1 MAEPGDSTLPD
12 TLGTVPRLLEGFGR
26 QRTPESRGQFAREQM
41 PALFRGGAEADAQA
55 KMGAFERDQEK
66 IRKEAEAESELARG
80 TRLESQKLDTG
91 LQERGTFEAPEY
103 KASDYAANSATRLL
117 TAVLLGGVAR
127 TSARGQLEA
136 IKAMQD
142 AEEQGLRENFVAAR
156 SRFDEQEKARVDN
169 NKMLKDRFD
178 RMIDLLSKDRNA
190 ALIEAKLIEGN
201 LGKGIIAA
209 ELRAG
214 NYTKAYDL
222 FNKAIEAGDKTAL
235 EKFKATTSARAAAA
249 KATGGL
255 VGTPGF
261 REQIVLHP
269 SGVPLAQINI
279 FEGLS
284 AQEQANLRK
293 SEAELAKPVRQALI
307 QETKKALQTKTDMDD
322 AEAALKNIEK
332 KGGLPTGGIYG
343 LPVVGGFMQDI
354 RTSQDPDASRFRTIA
369 ADMQRKA
376 YVPGEGQ
383 ISNFERQ
390 LFAQSNIDLG
400 RPSETNYALIEA
412 YRVAAERSL
421 ERAEFFDRYF
431 AVNRTLSGADTFW
444 KQYIENN
451 PVIMLNEQGEIVKNP
466 NRAKSYIEYF
476 RGIPGQSGGTGSQ
489 QSQSQSSG
497 GAKTATMEDIRFT
510 AQQRNMSVDEVL
522 NQARQQ
528 GFTIQD

>member
-26 QRTPESRGQFAREQM
+26 KRSPESRGQFAREQM
-41 PALFRGGAEADAQA
+41 PALFRGGAEAEAQA

-235 EKFKATTSARAAAA
+235 ERAKAAA
-249 KATGGL
+249 K
-255 VGTPGF
+255 PP
-261 REQIVLHP
+261 RIEQLP
-269 SGVPLAQINI
+269 SGLEKSLEKVGNTNIALARADQT
-279 FEGLS
+279 
-284 AQEQANLRK
+284 RK
-293 SEAELAKPVRQALI
+293 PEFFGIAPSDTIADLI
-307 QETKKALQTKTDMDD
+307 VSGV
-322 AEAALKNIEK
+322 EK
-332 KGGLPTGGIYG
+332 G
-343 LPVVGGFMQDI
+343 LPVGEVMTSLGF
-354 RTSQDPDASRFRTIA
+354 DAPKVKPEAVEWWKDYQSFVAQVRNQLFGATLTPREA
-369 ADMQRKA
+369 ADFRKFNVGPA
-376 YVPGEGQ
+376 TAPDVAEDYF
-383 ISNFERQ
+383 NRQ
-390 LFAQSNIDLG
+390 KEIIRRA
-400 RPSETNYALIEA
+400 
-412 YRVAAERSL
+412 VAR
-421 ERAEFFDRYF
+421 ERAKGRARGVSQE
-431 AVNRTLSGADTFW
+431 TLSAFLDIPQDEDDGQAPSAGGGPRPPSFATEADLDAA
-444 KQYIENN
+444 
-451 PVIMLNEQGEIVKNP
+451 VARGEIKD
-466 NRAKSYIEYF
+466 
-476 RGIPGQSGGTGSQ
+476 G
-489 QSQSQSSG
+489 
-497 GAKTATMEDIRFT
+497 
-510 AQQRNMSVDEVL
+510 DEVIVKGVKGKYVKE
-522 NQARQQ
+522 NSD
-528 GFTIQD
+528 GI

>member
-1 MAEPGDSTLPD
+1 MAEPGESTLPD

-26 QRTPESRGQFAREQM
+26 KRSPESRGQFAREQM
-41 PALFRGGAEADAQA
+41 PALFRGGAEAEAQA

-66 IRKEAEAESELARG
+66 IRKEAEAEREVVRG

-235 EKFKATTSARAAAA
+235 ERAKAAA
-249 KATGGL
+249 K
-255 VGTPGF
+255 PP
-261 REQIVLHP
+261 RIEQLP
-269 SGVPLAQINI
+269 SGLEKSLEKVGNTNIALARADQT
-279 FEGLS
+279 
-284 AQEQANLRK
+284 RK
-293 SEAELAKPVRQALI
+293 PEFFGIAPSDTIADLI
-307 QETKKALQTKTDMDD
+307 VSGV
-322 AEAALKNIEK
+322 EK
-332 KGGLPTGGIYG
+332 G
-343 LPVVGGFMQDI
+343 LPVGEVMTSLGF
-354 RTSQDPDASRFRTIA
+354 DAPKVKPEAVEWWKDYQSFVAQVRNQLFGATLTPREA
-369 ADMQRKA
+369 ADFRKFNVGPA
-376 YVPGEGQ
+376 TAPDVAEDYF
-383 ISNFERQ
+383 NRQ
-390 LFAQSNIDLG
+390 KEIIRRA
-400 RPSETNYALIEA
+400 
-412 YRVAAERSL
+412 VAR
-421 ERAEFFDRYF
+421 ERAKGRARGVSQE
-431 AVNRTLSGADTFW
+431 TLSAFLDIPQDENDGQAPSASGGPRPPSFATEADLDAA
-444 KQYIENN
+444 
-451 PVIMLNEQGEIVKNP
+451 VARGEI
-466 NRAKSYIEYF
+466 
-476 RGIPGQSGGTGSQ
+476 
-489 QSQSQSSG
+489 
-497 GAKTATMEDIRFT
+497 EDG
-510 AQQRNMSVDEVL
+510 DEVIVKGVKGKYVKE
-522 NQARQQ
+522 NSD
-528 GFTIQD
+528 GI

>member
-26 QRTPESRGQFAREQM
+26 KRSPESRGQFAREQM
-41 PALFRGGAEADAQA
+41 PALFRGGAEAEAQA

-235 EKFKATTSARAAAA
+235 ERAKAAA
-249 KATGGL
+249 K
-255 VGTPGF
+255 PP
-261 REQIVLHP
+261 RIEQLP
-269 SGVPLAQINI
+269 SGLEKSLEKVGNTNIALARADQT
-279 FEGLS
+279 
-284 AQEQANLRK
+284 RK
-293 SEAELAKPVRQALI
+293 PEFFGIAPSDTIADLI
-307 QETKKALQTKTDMDD
+307 VSGV
-322 AEAALKNIEK
+322 EK
-332 KGGLPTGGIYG
+332 G
-343 LPVVGGFMQDI
+343 LPVGEVMTSLGF
-354 RTSQDPDASRFRTIA
+354 DAPKVKPEAVEWWKDYQSFVAQVRNQLFGATLTPREA
-369 ADMQRKA
+369 ADFRKFNVGPA
-376 YVPGEGQ
+376 TAPDVAEDYF
-383 ISNFERQ
+383 NRQ
-390 LFAQSNIDLG
+390 KEIIRRA
-400 RPSETNYALIEA
+400 
-412 YRVAAERSL
+412 VAR
-421 ERAEFFDRYF
+421 ERAKGRARGVSQE
-431 AVNRTLSGADTFW
+431 TLSAFLDIPQDENDGQAPSASGGPRPPSFATEADLDAA
-444 KQYIENN
+444 
-451 PVIMLNEQGEIVKNP
+451 VARGEIKD
-466 NRAKSYIEYF
+466 
-476 RGIPGQSGGTGSQ
+476 G
-489 QSQSQSSG
+489 
-497 GAKTATMEDIRFT
+497 
-510 AQQRNMSVDEVL
+510 DEVIVKGVKGKYVKE
-522 NQARQQ
+522 NSD
-528 GFTIQD
+528 GI

>member
-1 MAEPGDSTLPD
+1 MAEPGESTLPD
-12 TLGTVPRLLEGFGR
+12 TLGTVPRLLKGFGK
-26 QRTPESRGQFAREQM
+26 QTTPESRSQYARKEM
-41 PALFRGGAEADAQA
+41 AALFRGGAEAEAQA

-235 EKFKATTSARAAAA
+235 ERAKAAA
-249 KATGGL
+249 K
-255 VGTPGF
+255 PP
-261 REQIVLHP
+261 RIEQLP
-269 SGVPLAQINI
+269 SGLEKTLEKVGNTNIALARADQT
-279 FEGLS
+279 
-284 AQEQANLRK
+284 RK
-293 SEAELAKPVRQALI
+293 PEFFGIAPSDTIADLI
-307 QETKKALQTKTDMDD
+307 VSGV
-322 AEAALKNIEK
+322 EK
-332 KGGLPTGGIYG
+332 G
-343 LPVVGGFMQDI
+343 LPVGEVMRSLGF
-354 RTSQDPDASRFRTIA
+354 DAPKVKPEAVEWWKDYQSFVAQVRNQLFGATLTQREA
-369 ADMQRKA
+369 ADFRKFNVGPA
-376 YVPGEGQ
+376 TAPDVAEDYF
-383 ISNFERQ
+383 NRQ
-390 LFAQSNIDLG
+390 KEIIRRA
-400 RPSETNYALIEA
+400 
-412 YRVAAERSL
+412 VAR
-421 ERAEFFDRYF
+421 ERAKGRARGVSQE
-431 AVNRTLSGADTFW
+431 TLSAFLDIPQDEDDGQAPSAGGGPRPPSFATEADLDAA
-444 KQYIENN
+444 
-451 PVIMLNEQGEIVKNP
+451 VARGEIKD
-466 NRAKSYIEYF
+466 
-476 RGIPGQSGGTGSQ
+476 G
-489 QSQSQSSG
+489 
-497 GAKTATMEDIRFT
+497 
-510 AQQRNMSVDEVL
+510 DEVIVKGVKGKYVKE
-522 NQARQQ
+522 NSD
-528 GFTIQD
+528 GI

>member
-26 QRTPESRGQFAREQM
+26 KRSPESRGQFAREQM
-41 PALFRGGAEADAQA
+41 PALFRGGAEAEAQA

-235 EKFKATTSARAAAA
+235 ERAKAAA
-249 KATGGL
+249 K
-255 VGTPGF
+255 PP
-261 REQIVLHP
+261 RIEQLP
-269 SGVPLAQINI
+269 SGLEKSLEKVGNTNIALARADQT
-279 FEGLS
+279 
-284 AQEQANLRK
+284 RK
-293 SEAELAKPVRQALI
+293 PEFFGIAPSDTIADLI
-307 QETKKALQTKTDMDD
+307 VSGV
-322 AEAALKNIEK
+322 EK
-332 KGGLPTGGIYG
+332 G
-343 LPVVGGFMQDI
+343 LPVGEVMTSLGF
-354 RTSQDPDASRFRTIA
+354 DAPKVKPEAVEWWKDYQSFVAQVRNQLFGATLTPREA
-369 ADMQRKA
+369 ADFRKFNVGPA
-376 YVPGEGQ
+376 TAPDVAEDYF
-383 ISNFERQ
+383 NRQ
-390 LFAQSNIDLG
+390 KEIIRRA
-400 RPSETNYALIEA
+400 
-412 YRVAAERSL
+412 VAR
-421 ERAEFFDRYF
+421 ERAKGRARGVSQE
-431 AVNRTLSGADTFW
+431 TLSAFLDIPQDEDDGQAPSAGGGPRPPSFATEADLDAA
-444 KQYIENN
+444 
-451 PVIMLNEQGEIVKNP
+451 VARGEI
-466 NRAKSYIEYF
+466 
-476 RGIPGQSGGTGSQ
+476 
-489 QSQSQSSG
+489 
-497 GAKTATMEDIRFT
+497 EDG
-510 AQQRNMSVDEVL
+510 DEVIVKGVKGKYVKE
-522 NQARQQ
+522 NSD
-528 GFTIQD
+528 GI

>member
-26 QRTPESRGQFAREQM
+26 KRSPESRGQFAREQM
-41 PALFRGGAEADAQA
+41 PALFRGGAEAEAQA

-66 IRKEAEAESELARG
+66 IRKEAEAEREVVRG

-235 EKFKATTSARAAAA
+235 ERAKAAA
-249 KATGGL
+249 K
-255 VGTPGF
+255 PP
-261 REQIVLHP
+261 RIEQLP
-269 SGVPLAQINI
+269 SGLEKSLEKVGNTNIALARADQT
-279 FEGLS
+279 
-284 AQEQANLRK
+284 RK
-293 SEAELAKPVRQALI
+293 PEFFGIAPSDTIADLI
-307 QETKKALQTKTDMDD
+307 VSGV
-322 AEAALKNIEK
+322 EK
-332 KGGLPTGGIYG
+332 G
-343 LPVVGGFMQDI
+343 LPVGEVMTSLGF
-354 RTSQDPDASRFRTIA
+354 DAPKVKPEAVEWWKDYQSFVAQVRNQLFGATLTPREA
-369 ADMQRKA
+369 ADFRKFNVGPA
-376 YVPGEGQ
+376 TAPDVAEDYF
-383 ISNFERQ
+383 NRQ
-390 LFAQSNIDLG
+390 KEIIRRA
-400 RPSETNYALIEA
+400 
-412 YRVAAERSL
+412 VAR
-421 ERAEFFDRYF
+421 ERAKGRARGVSQE
-431 AVNRTLSGADTFW
+431 TLSAFLDIPQDENDGQAPSAGGGPRPPSFATEADLDAA
-444 KQYIENN
+444 
-451 PVIMLNEQGEIVKNP
+451 VARGEIQDGAEVIVKGVKGKYVKEN
-466 NRAKSYIEYF
+466 SD
-476 RGIPGQSGGTGSQ
+476 GI
-489 QSQSQSSG
+489 
-497 GAKTATMEDIRFT
+497 
-510 AQQRNMSVDEVL
+510 
-522 NQARQQ
+522 
-528 GFTIQD
+528 

>member
-1 MAEPGDSTLPD
+1 MAEPGESTLPD
-12 TLGTVPRLLEGFGR
+12 TLGTVPRLLKGFGEKT
-26 QRTPESRGQFAREQM
+26 TPESRSQYARKEM
-41 PALFRGGAEADAQA
+41 AALFRGGAEAEAQA

-235 EKFKATTSARAAAA
+235 ERAKAAA
-249 KATGGL
+249 K
-255 VGTPGF
+255 PP
-261 REQIVLHP
+261 RIEQLP
-269 SGVPLAQINI
+269 SGLEKSLEKVGSTNIALARADQT
-279 FEGLS
+279 
-284 AQEQANLRK
+284 RK
-293 SEAELAKPVRQALI
+293 PEFFGIAPSDTIADLI
-307 QETKKALQTKTDMDD
+307 VSGV
-322 AEAALKNIEK
+322 EK
-332 KGGLPTGGIYG
+332 G
-343 LPVVGGFMQDI
+343 LPVGEVMTSLGF
-354 RTSQDPDASRFRTIA
+354 DAPKVKPEAVEWWKDYQSFVAQVRNQLFGATLTPREA
-369 ADMQRKA
+369 ADFRKFNVGPA
-376 YVPGEGQ
+376 TAPDVAEDYF
-383 ISNFERQ
+383 NRQ
-390 LFAQSNIDLG
+390 KEIIRRA
-400 RPSETNYALIEA
+400 
-412 YRVAAERSL
+412 VAR
-421 ERAEFFDRYF
+421 ERAKGRARGVSQE
-431 AVNRTLSGADTFW
+431 TLSAFLDIPQDEDDGQAPSAGGGPRPPSFATEADLDAA
-444 KQYIENN
+444 
-451 PVIMLNEQGEIVKNP
+451 VARGEIKD
-466 NRAKSYIEYF
+466 
-476 RGIPGQSGGTGSQ
+476 G
-489 QSQSQSSG
+489 
-497 GAKTATMEDIRFT
+497 
-510 AQQRNMSVDEVL
+510 DEVIVKGVKGKYVKE
-522 NQARQQ
+522 NSD
-528 GFTIQD
+528 GI

>member
-1 MAEPGDSTLPD
+1 MAEPGESTLPD
-12 TLGTVPRLLEGFGR
+12 TLGTVPRLLKGFGEKT
-26 QRTPESRGQFAREQM
+26 TPESRSQYARKEM
-41 PALFRGGAEADAQA
+41 AALFRGGAEADAQA

-169 NKMLKDRFD
+169 NKMLQDRFD

-235 EKFKATTSARAAAA
+235 ERAKAAA
-249 KATGGL
+249 K
-255 VGTPGF
+255 PP
-261 REQIVLHP
+261 RIEQLP
-269 SGVPLAQINI
+269 SGLEKSLEKVGNTNIALARADQT
-279 FEGLS
+279 
-284 AQEQANLRK
+284 RK
-293 SEAELAKPVRQALI
+293 PEFFGIAPSDTIADLI
-307 QETKKALQTKTDMDD
+307 VSGV
-322 AEAALKNIEK
+322 EK
-332 KGGLPTGGIYG
+332 G
-343 LPVVGGFMQDI
+343 LPVGEVMTSLGF
-354 RTSQDPDASRFRTIA
+354 DAPKVKPEAVEWWKDYQSFVAQVRNQLFGATLTPREA
-369 ADMQRKA
+369 ADFRKFNVGPA
-376 YVPGEGQ
+376 TAPDVAEDYF
-383 ISNFERQ
+383 NRQ
-390 LFAQSNIDLG
+390 KEIIRRA
-400 RPSETNYALIEA
+400 
-412 YRVAAERSL
+412 VAR
-421 ERAEFFDRYF
+421 ERAKGRARNVSEE
-431 AVNRTLSGADTFW
+431 TLSAFLDIPQDEDDGQAPSAGGGPRPPSFATEADLDAA
-444 KQYIENN
+444 
-451 PVIMLNEQGEIVKNP
+451 VARGEI
-466 NRAKSYIEYF
+466 
-476 RGIPGQSGGTGSQ
+476 
-489 QSQSQSSG
+489 
-497 GAKTATMEDIRFT
+497 EDG
-510 AQQRNMSVDEVL
+510 DEVIVKGVKGKYVKE
-522 NQARQQ
+522 NSD
-528 GFTIQD
+528 GI

>member
-1 MAEPGDSTLPD
+1 MAEPGESTLPD

-26 QRTPESRGQFAREQM
+26 KRSPESRGQFAREQM
-41 PALFRGGAEADAQA
+41 PALFRGGAEAEAKA
-55 KMGAFERDQEK
+55 KMGAFERDQGI
-66 IRKEAEAESELARG
+66 IRKTAEAETELARE

-235 EKFKATTSARAAAA
+235 ERAKAAA
-249 KATGGL
+249 K
-255 VGTPGF
+255 PP
-261 REQIVLHP
+261 RIEQLP
-269 SGVPLAQINI
+269 SGLEKSLEKVGNTNIALARADQT
-279 FEGLS
+279 
-284 AQEQANLRK
+284 RK
-293 SEAELAKPVRQALI
+293 PEFFGIAPSDTIADLI
-307 QETKKALQTKTDMDD
+307 VSGV
-322 AEAALKNIEK
+322 EK
-332 KGGLPTGGIYG
+332 G
-343 LPVVGGFMQDI
+343 LPVGEVMTSLGF
-354 RTSQDPDASRFRTIA
+354 DAPKVKPEAVEWWKDYQSFVAQVRNQLFGATLTPREA
-369 ADMQRKA
+369 ADFRKFNVGPA
-376 YVPGEGQ
+376 TAPDVAEDYF
-383 ISNFERQ
+383 NRQ
-390 LFAQSNIDLG
+390 KEIIRRA
-400 RPSETNYALIEA
+400 
-412 YRVAAERSL
+412 VAR
-421 ERAEFFDRYF
+421 ERAKGRARGVSQE
-431 AVNRTLSGADTFW
+431 TLSAFLDIPQDENDGQAPSASGGPRPPSFATEADLDAA
-444 KQYIENN
+444 
-451 PVIMLNEQGEIVKNP
+451 VARGEI
-466 NRAKSYIEYF
+466 
-476 RGIPGQSGGTGSQ
+476 
-489 QSQSQSSG
+489 
-497 GAKTATMEDIRFT
+497 EDG
-510 AQQRNMSVDEVL
+510 DEVIVKGVKGKYVKE
-522 NQARQQ
+522 NSD
-528 GFTIQD
+528 GI

>member
-1 MAEPGDSTLPD
+1 MAEPGESTLPD

-142 AEEQGLRENFVAAR
+142 AEEQGLAENFVAAR
-156 SRFDEQEKARVDN
+156 NRFDEQEKTRVDN

-222 FNKAIEAGDKTAL
+222 FNKAIDAGDKTAFERL
-235 EKFKATTSARAAAA
+235 KATTKQTTGPDRRLKQGERFNEATGVIEAIPGSDIYKKQQANFTEDYRDALSTIDLTEEGISKLDSIVDPARADAFGI
-249 KATGGL
+249 TL
-255 VGTPGF
+255 VVT
-261 REQIVLHP
+261 
-269 SGVPLAQINI
+269 ANT
-279 FEGLS
+279 
-284 AQEQANLRK
+284 QANSCLV
-293 SEAELAKPVRQALI
+293 AQVICAK
-307 QETKKALQTKTDMDD
+307 
-322 AEAALKNIEK
+322 
-332 KGGLPTGGIYG
+332 
-343 LPVVGGFMQDI
+343 
-354 RTSQDPDASRFRTIA
+354 
-369 ADMQRKA
+369 
-376 YVPGEGQ
+376 
-383 ISNFERQ
+383 
-390 LFAQSNIDLG
+390 
-400 RPSETNYALIEA
+400 
-412 YRVAAERSL
+412 
-421 ERAEFFDRYF
+421 
-431 AVNRTLSGADTFW
+431 TLS
-444 KQYIENN
+444 
-451 PVIMLNEQGEIVKNP
+451 LS
-466 NRAKSYIEYF
+466 RA
-476 RGIPGQSGGTGSQ
+476 
-489 QSQSQSSG
+489 
-497 GAKTATMEDIRFT
+497 
-510 AQQRNMSVDEVL
+510 
-522 NQARQQ
+522 
-528 GFTIQD
+528 